1 MLPKVTEAKMINFEP
16 EEFENTSATIKVIG
30 VGGAGGNA
38 VRRMIEAAL
47 TGIEFY
53 AVNTDSQ
60 ALKSCHGATPVQIGT
75 SITKGLG
82 AGANPEIGRKAAEE
96 DREHLQE
103 IVDSAN
109 MVFVAA
115 GMGGGTGTGAAP
127 IIANLAKEKGALT
140 IGVVTRPFNF
150 EGRQRAEKAEIGL
163 EELRNSADSVIVVP
177 NQRLIDEFD
186 RKLPIHE
193 AFKEGD
199 RILLHGV
206 QSISD
211 IIRETG
217 EINVDFADVETV
229 MRDAGTALM
238 GMGKASG
245 DNRAQLAA
253 IQAISSPLLEE
264 TSIAGA
270 VGMIVNITSPP
281 NFTMHE
287 LDETMQVIQEASPD
301 AQPIFGLVNKDELEL
316 NDEVLV
322 TVIAT
327 GFDLPPDSGVQPNRG
342 GGYNPQNPQ
351 NQQSSP
357 ILQGSRIRNA
367 EQGASGRSQR
377 PAWDRQPQE
386 RSTEERSSSQLP
398 RTQNRR
404 TNAPKPTGQQDAE
417 NNQQDSS
424 EEQNKSREK
433 QWDIPAFLRVQQ
445 RRDKNRN

>member
-1 MLPKVTEAKMINFEP
+1 MIHFEQ
-16 EEFENTSATIKVIG
+16 EEFDNTSAIIKVIG

-60 ALKSCHGATPVQIGT
+60 ALNSCHGAKPVQIGMNT
-75 SITKGLG
+75 TKGLG
-82 AGANPEIGRKAAEE
+82 AGADPEIGRRAAEE
-96 DREHLQE
+96 DRECLQE
-103 IVDSAN
+103 IVDNAN

-127 IIANLAKEKGALT
+127 IIASLAKEKGALT
-140 IGVVTRPFNF
+140 IAVVTRPFDF
-150 EGRQRAEKAEIGL
+150 EGRHRAEKAEIGL
-163 EELRNSADSVIVVP
+163 KELRDSADSVIVVP
-177 NQRLIDEFD
+177 NQRLIDTFD
-186 RKLPIHE
+186 RKLPIPD

-238 GMGKASG
+238 GMGRAVG
-245 DNRAQLAA
+245 DNRAQAAA
-253 IQAISSPLLEE
+253 IEAISSPLLEE
-264 TSIAGA
+264 TSISGA

-287 LDETMQVIQEASPD
+287 LDETMKVIVEASED
-301 AQPIFGLVNKDELEL
+301 AQPIFGLVYKDELEL

-327 GFDLPPDSGVQPNRG
+327 GFDPPADASIMRNSASRYTPKTGGYSPQGGQPN
-342 GGYNPQNPQ
+342 PM
-351 NQQSSP
+351 
-357 ILQGSRIRNA
+357 LQGSRVRST
-367 EQGASGRSQR
+367 EGRTQPSTSR
-377 PAWDRQPQE
+377 PPWDRQ
-386 RSTEERSSSQLP
+386 SQGRGNEAAQSPSNP
-398 RTQNRR
+398 RTPPNRQ
-404 TNAPKPTGQQDAE
+404 TNTQQRAGQEEVE
-417 NNQQDSS
+417 NNQQEPEDGQ
-424 EEQNKSREK
+424 EQNRGK
-433 QWDIPAFLRVQQ
+433 QWDIPTFLRVQQ
-445 RRDKNRN
+445 KKDKRRN